1 MSRTRTPTRSG
12 RRRRPLTDAERAE
25 RRERDRKR
33 LEEATRALQSSEGW
47 QRWVAIRRHNGLSR
61 YSANNQFL
69 LVCEAWARGIELSY
83 VAGYRW
89 WAEHGY
95 QVRKGERALGVL
107 APLVH
112 KATDE
117 ETGERVRR
125 VVGFRGVAVFDRSQ
139 VGAGPDAMPIE
150 PPVAEPLGGDS
161 HAELLPK
168 LEAFSASLGVSV
180 SLGEE
185 IPGSAA
191 RGFFRHSEKRIVIA
205 PDEPNAMLRT
215 LLHELAHAMVAAKH
229 PEKGRAVDGLL
240 LDYAEEECVVE
251 CTGHIAASA
260 VGLDTSGEAV
270 SYCAGWG
277 EGGKLAVVAEA
288 ARLIDELAHRLEEAM
303 GVGAED
309 VGPEAVAS

>member
-1 MSRTRTPTRSG
+1 MSSRRTPTRSG
-12 RRRRPLTDAERAE
+12 RRRRPLTEAERAE

-33 LEEATRALQSSEGW
+33 LEDATRALQSSDGW
-47 QRWVAIRRHNGLSR
+47 RRWVAVRRHNGLAR

-107 APLVH
+107 APLVR
-112 KATDE
+112 KVDDPE
-117 ETGERVRR
+117 NGKRVRR

-139 VGAGPDAMPIE
+139 VDAGPDATPIE
-150 PPVAEPLGGDS
+150 PPAAEPLCGDS
-161 HAELLPK
+161 HAALLPR
-168 LEAFSASLGVSV
+168 LEAFAASIGVRV
-180 SLGEE
+180 SYAEPMRSEG
-185 IPGSAA
+185 A
-191 RGFFRHSEKRIVIA
+191 RGYYRHSERLVAIA
-205 PDEPNAMLRT
+205 PDEPNAMVRT
-215 LLHELAHAMVAAKH
+215 LLHELAHALVAARR
-229 PEKGRAVDGLL
+229 PEGERAVDGLV

-260 VGLDTSGEAV
+260 IRLDTSGEAV
-270 SYCAGWG
+270 SYVAGWG

-288 ARLIDELAHRLEEAM
+288 ARLIDSLASELEQAM
-303 GVGAED
+303 GVGERSME
-309 VGPEAVAS
+309 PEAVAS